1 MTVLTTVYQVSVI
14 FIAFL
19 MLFSIVGYTILAI
32 FGKAPELESEKKDK
46 LYKEIREIRGCL
58 DFMCEVLT
66 ELPEGQ
72 AVVDRHPEIHNEDV
86 DEEECRK
93 LGLVAFLEARR
104 ICAKFHNPEG
114 VVFCDE
120 QRPEGFKEDKPDEV

>member
-1 MTVLTTVYQVSVI
+1 MTALIIIYQISVI

-19 MLFSIVGYTILAI
+19 MLFAIVGYTILLI
-32 FGKAPELESEKKDK
+32 FGKEPDLDFQKKDK

-72 AVVDRHPEIHNEDV
+72 SVVDRHPEIHIEVEN
-86 DEEECRK
+86 DE
-93 LGLVAFLEARR
+93 A
-104 ICAKFHNPEG
+104 
-114 VVFCDE
+114 
-120 QRPEGFKEDKPDEV
+120 